1 MAKRKNKNR
10 ILTESQKRQIIQ
22 DKEKAILKSFTSTFN
37 KIKRI
42 DENEIP
48 QTRLIVDSLNIDANG
63 YFETELTIMGIDS
76 LLRGNLS
83 NFNAVYSAP
92 EPRTYDYPGSPG
104 GIEEVLYENVEYDY
118 LEFGEEFKS
127 ETPEDILKFISDMAP
142 NMIEMVNEAI
152 EDEIDVMHNDGYF
165 NTDEFLPSDP
175 RDDMH
180 EDKDLNE
187 AGRTSMSEFFGA
199 ETTDNVD
206 TLLKMFSKY
215 KPTSGWFMNVGY
227 INNVSKSTIPVNI
240 NPENLD
246 EFEGIAAKLDNPKL
260 KRYLDSMINDPEWTR
275 VKDKYS
281 VDQDRAAR
289 GLKTKSSGK
298 ATYTNPYAARTYK
311 DKETKEKV
319 TIPAKVYST
328 KNYTI
333 QWDNLNQKSDR
344 DSEVKKA
351 YDKYGLDWEEGA
363 IPTDDWRGRGWEAV
377 PGVPFSQHKDTG
389 TKRLAIYGKKTALKP
404 HSSKFFINLGGDIA
418 QLTSEETNFIFANST
433 YSSERPMK
441 KNLRDME
448 DQEAARE
455 IHSLEN
461 LYDYKNLN
469 LEKII
474 YITCSMNINGENKKF
489 SYINRNAVPDGLK
502 PGEFGELIQDS
513 LPKSIS

>member
-1 MAKRKNKNR
+1 MKKKNR

-22 DKEKAILKSFTSTFN
+22 DKEKSILKSFASTFN

-48 QTRLIVDSLNIDANG
+48 QTPLIVHSLYIDANG
-63 YFETELTIMGIDS
+63 YFQTELTIMGVDS
-76 LLRGNLS
+76 YIEGILLDFKTS
-83 NFNAVYSAP
+83 YSP
-92 EPRTYDYPGSPG
+92 YEPQTYDYPGSPG
-104 GIEEVLYENVEYDY
+104 GIDGITAGEVQLQRFIFGDDFDSENQ
-118 LEFGEEFKS
+118 
-127 ETPEDILKFISDMAP
+127 EDIIEKLSSVAPDMVK
-142 NMIEMVNEAI
+142 MVKDAI
-152 EDEIDVMHNDGYF
+152 EGDIDTKVRDGYF

-175 RDDMH
+175 RDDMR

-187 AGRTSMSEFFGA
+187 AGRTSMSEFFGT

-351 YDKYGLDWEEGA
+351 YDKYGLDWEEGS
-363 IPTDDWRGRGWEAV
+363 IPTDDWRGRGWEGV

-441 KNLRDME
+441 KSLRDME
-448 DQEAARE
+448 NQEAARE
-455 IHSLEN
+455 IYNLEN

-474 YITCSMNINGENKKF
+474 YITCSMNIDGENKKF